1 MSVADGPR
9 SLKDRQREERERLIL
24 EAAEELLA
32 EKGYHEMSID
42 EIAARVGVSK
52 GTVYLHFPSKEEL
65 VLAFLGRGMRRFIEE
80 ATAALNASA
89 SPTARLRSLME
100 LFYSGVFMGRAHLF
114 TTINENPDLRK
125 RLLDRKRE

>member
-1 MSVADGPR
+1 MKEKEGLEMSIADGPR

-52 GTVYLHFPSKEEL
+52 GTVYLHFSSKEE
-65 VLAFLGRGMRRFIEE
+65 
-80 ATAALNASA
+80 
-89 SPTARLRSLME
+89 
-100 LFYSGVFMGRAHLF
+100 
-114 TTINENPDLRK
+114 
-125 RLLDRKRE
+125 